1 VASIS
6 FADMS
11 SFEILSLNDSLVD
24 ESKPSF
30 LTAFL
35 KKMEGVRLYSLS
47 SSSVDST
54 SIWLNSQGFKMDSIQ
69 AFRTSEESPKGWSW
83 DTGGPQKRSLDFE
96 ASNPPAHLPRFV
108 QHADMDYK
116 AAQEEWR
123 TYYSYGR
130 RYEEHPNGVVGTSA
144 IRIAV
149 DDIKT
154 ASKEFQKMGLT
165 ELESNDSIARYQL
178 IRNQEIHLISSQSA
192 GDELSNFLSKRG
204 SGVFAIRFE
213 VKNLDSTYA
222 FLKERLPAKALVMKE
237 VPKRLTVLK
246 EFANGVQLE
255 FVEESEEQ
263 GAMAQQLRP
272 DDDLDSTSM
281 VYAAGLYDKYCSL
294 CHGKNREGYAA
305 DHAPSLSSHSLLGTS
320 KTSNFMRYT
329 IQFGRSETAMAGYM
343 KSRGGPLEYI
353 DIEML
358 LQWLYQMGGIKEPI
372 EVSRELVI
380 GDIKLGAKIYAK
392 NCTACHG
399 EKGEGISAP
408 ALGNPMLLATA
419 TDHFLRYAIAEGRD
433 GTPMAAFKDS
443 LSNKEIDAVTAFLRS
458 RASGWNIPQQDTVS
472 IPLPENYVLNP
483 KNKAPKFNLREGRY
497 VSAEQL
503 FKAMKDSLRI
513 VLLDARSEVAWR
525 QTHIPGS
532 IPVPYY
538 EEPENFVKNI
548 PNDSTQIVVY
558 CACPHA
564 ASQKVVNN
572 LTRNGFKNTA
582 ILDEG
587 VLVWAQL
594 GYPVQNGN

>member
-1 VASIS
+1 MA
-6 FADMS
+6 
-11 SFEILSLNDSLVD
+11 
-24 ESKPSF
+24 
-30 LTAFL
+30 
-35 KKMEGVRLYSLS
+35 
-47 SSSVDST
+47 
-54 SIWLNSQGFKMDSIQ
+54 
-69 AFRTSEESPKGWSW
+69 
-83 DTGGPQKRSLDFE
+83 FE

-154 ASKEFQKMGLT
+154 TSKEFQKMGLT

-192 GDELSNFLSKRG
+192 GDELFNFLSKRG

-329 IQFGRSETAMAGYM
+329 IQFG
-343 KSRGGPLEYI
+343 
-353 DIEML
+353 
-358 LQWLYQMGGIKEPI
+358 
-372 EVSRELVI
+372 
-380 GDIKLGAKIYAK
+380 AKIYAK

-458 RASGWNIPQQDTVS
+458 RVSGWNIPQQDTVS

-513 VLLDARSEVAWR
+513 VLDARSEVAWR

-532 IPVPYY
+532 IQFPIM
-538 EEPENFVKNI
+538 KNQKTLLRI
-548 PNDSTQIVVY
+548 SQMTARKLSFIVHVLMRHLKKWSTI
-558 CACPHA
+558 
-564 ASQKVVNN
+564 
-572 LTRNGFKNTA
+572 
-582 ILDEG
+582 
-587 VLVWAQL
+587 
-594 GYPVQNGN
+594 